1 MPRHEPFYWREPTA
15 AEKELAWRRIRPLD
29 CTAALADMP
38 PVQHAIARMAAIA
51 LQRERAQG
59 PPPPP
64 RDAQLV
70 RHAIARRLAGPRR
83 RPLRPDPTLELFD
96 PLEVI

>member
-15 AEKELAWRRIRPLD
+15 AELDEAWRRIRPLD
-29 CTAALADMP
+29 CTAPLASMP

-51 LQRERAQG
+51 LQRERAKG

-70 RHAIARRLAGPRR
+70 RHMLARRLSQPRR
-83 RPLRPDPTLELFD
+83 PPAHERQAELFD